1 MVIPPMEW
9 PTRTTGLVPGTA
21 ASITALRSAP
31 SWPMLPLPSA
41 DRPDRPWSRWSQNT
55 SRCSLSSRRWKCQ
68 QSWFS
73 VYPWQKTIVIGAVSG
88 PLISTCS
95 GTPSSARTVRSRP
108 WSEPNGSSL
117 ESARPRM
124 RLTAIRSAATT
135 APAPAAAAPTTRP
148 AAPVIRRQL
157 GIGPPATC
165 RARTCRRRSA
175 YKTSPGRLRHARNV
189 ALCYSQVASR
199 EPAAEPGGDL
209 IADGVQGVG
218 PVLRGRLTLVT
229 GPEQQHLVAFRGRL
243 GAEVQHELVDGHRA
257 GDEPPPAPG
266 VDLDQAGRV
275 PRYALRVAQWDQAKR
290 ALTAGDVLM
299 PGGNSRARRHLLDQ
313 NQPSAHGHGRPQP
326 ARHRARQRGQADDAA
341 AAPHQIE
348 SGLWQGQRGWS
359 VGEVTELRP
368 GPRRLR
374 YGNGLAKRLE
384 LRVDGSVPRHVR
396 ARQVGPDA
404 GDDHIAGRLRG

>member
-9 PTRTTGLVPGTA
+9 PTRTTGPAPGAA

-41 DRPDRPWSRWSQNT
+41 DRPDRPWSRWSQKT
-55 SRCSLSSRRWKCQ
+55 SRCSLRSRRWKCQ
-68 QSWFS
+68 QSWFT
-73 VYPWQKTIVIGAVSG
+73 VYPWQKMIVRGAVSG

-95 GTPSSARTVRSRP
+95 GTPSSARTVSSRP
-108 WSEPNGSSL
+108 RSEPNGSSL
-117 ESARPRM
+117 EPARPRM

-157 GIGPPATC
+157 TIGPPWGVPAALLC
-165 RARTCRRRSA
+165 
-175 YKTSPGRLRHARNV
+175 KTSPGCPRHARDA

-218 PVLRGRLTLVT
+218 PVLRGRLAVVT
-229 GPEQQHLVAFRGRL
+229 RPEQQHLVAFRGRL
-243 GAEVQHELVDGHRA
+243 GPEVQHELVDGHRA
-257 GDEPPPAPG
+257 GDEPPPTPG

-275 PRYALRVAQWDQAKR
+275 ARYALRVAKWDQAKR

-299 PGGNSRARRHLLDQ
+299 PGGNPRARQHLLDQ
-313 NQPSAHGHGRPQP
+313 NQPNAHSHRRPQP
-326 ARHRARQRGQADDAA
+326 ARHRTKQRGQADDATA
-341 AAPHQIE
+341 TPHQIE

-359 VGEVTELRP
+359 VGEVADLRP
-368 GPRRLR
+368 GPRCLR
-374 YGNGLAKRLE
+374 YGNDLAKRFE
-384 LRVDGSVPRHVR
+384 LRVDGSVPRYVG
-396 ARQVGPDA
+396 AGQVGPDA
-404 GDDHIAGRLRG
+404 DDDHIAGRLRG